1 MEQIDMIEKL
11 REKADL
17 TYDEA
22 KEVLEACG
30 WNLLDALVALEKEG
44 KLKETKSM
52 DYTTK
57 HEHYNEF
64 NNGTTANGK
73 NSPSFGETVKKI
85 AVWIKDI
92 ILKGM
97 KNNFMIIAGDGKSF
111 EMPVTILVLL
121 LIPAFWLIII
131 GLIISFFCGCS
142 FRFSGPDLGTDKV
155 NSVMEN
161 IKFTSSGQKKEEN
174 SSIDIDDRK

>member
-22 KEVLEACG
+22 KGVLEACG

-57 HEHYNEF
+57 HDYYNEYE
-64 NNGTTANGK
+64 NAGTVNK
-73 NSPSFGETVKKI
+73 NQGTFKETVKK
-85 AVWIKDI
+85 AALWVKK
-92 ILKGM
+92 ILVKGM
-97 KNNFMIIAGDGKSF
+97 NNNFVVIRESGKYF
-111 EMPVTILVLL
+111 EIPVTVLAILM
-121 LIPAFWLIII
+121 IPAFWAVTIALIIA
-131 GLIISFFCGCS
+131 FFCGCR
-142 FRFSGPDLGTDKV
+142 FRFTGPDLGTDKV
-155 NSVMEN
+155 NSVMDN
-161 IKFTSSGQKKEEN
+161 IKFTTSESKKKEHN
-174 SSIDIDDRK
+174 SYDIDDRK